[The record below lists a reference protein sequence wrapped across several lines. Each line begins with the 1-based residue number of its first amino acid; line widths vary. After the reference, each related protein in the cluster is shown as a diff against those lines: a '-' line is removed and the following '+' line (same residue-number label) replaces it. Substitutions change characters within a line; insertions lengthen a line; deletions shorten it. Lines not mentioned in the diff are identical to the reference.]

1 MEVIKLVK
9 NCYFDKNSPE
19 IIYLTK
25 KDKHLA
31 KVIDMI
37 GPLQYQLISDSYH
50 FLIHE
55 IIEQMLSKKVALIL
69 DKRLTETCQGE
80 ITPQSI
86 AQLTNEQIHQLGI
99 SKPKVTYIKNLTVAL
114 TCKKLELKT
123 LNTLSNKQVI
133 QKLTQIKGI
142 GNWSAKMYLI
152 FALDRRDV
160 LPFEDGAFLESF
172 RWVYKPKDSSV
183 KSIQK
188 KCQKWHPYTS
198 IAARF
203 LYKAQDLG
211 LTKTPFHLFK

>member
-1 MEVIKLVK
+1 MVK
-9 NCYFDKNSPE
+9 NYYFDKNSPE

-31 KVIDMI
+31 KVIDMT
-37 GPLQYQLISDSYH
+37 GPLQYQLISDPYH
-50 FLIHE
+50 FLVHE

-69 DKRLTETCQGE
+69 DKRLTLICQGE
-80 ITPQSI
+80 ITPQKI
-86 AQLTNEQIHQLGI
+86 TQLTDKEIHQLGI
-99 SKPKVTYIKNLTVAL
+99 SKSKVSYIRNLTIAL
-114 TCKKLELKT
+114 IQRKLDFKS
-123 LNTLSNKQVI
+123 LNILSDKQII
-133 QKLTQIKGI
+133 QTLTQIKGI

-152 FALDRRDV
+152 FSLDRRDV

-183 KSIQK
+183 KLIQK

-211 LTKTPFHLFK
+211 LTKTTFHLFK